1 MTINLDKEKQ
11 CLHIEDEV
19 KFQYNLV
26 RFILFLSLFQMSILL
41 FSQPVAARDF
51 VSWIMILIAFI
62 SIVFFIY
69 LYKLS
74 TKKKIHFSEIES
86 LVIKNFLG
94 RKQLILKL
102 KNGKTRNLNIK
113 SIKQIEELK
122 QSLEQELSNI
132 S

>member
-11 CLHIEDEV
+11 CLHIDDNI

-26 RFILFLSLFQMSILL
+26 RFILFLSLFQMSFLL
-41 FSQPVAARDF
+41 FSQPEAAWDF
-51 VSWIMILIAFI
+51 VSWIMILIALI

-122 QSLEQELSNI
+122 QSIEQELLNNS
-132 S
+132 

>member
-11 CLHIEDEV
+11 CLHIEDDV

-51 VSWIMILIAFI
+51 VSWIMILIALI